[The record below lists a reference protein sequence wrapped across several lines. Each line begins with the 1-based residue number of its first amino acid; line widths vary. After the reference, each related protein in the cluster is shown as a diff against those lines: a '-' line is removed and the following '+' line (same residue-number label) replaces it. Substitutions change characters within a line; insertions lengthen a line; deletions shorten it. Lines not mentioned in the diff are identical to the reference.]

1 MRKVLSPS
9 DAPKAIGPYSVGIQT
24 EAFVFC
30 SGTIGVDPATGK
42 FVEGGIEAETRQV
55 LTNLG
60 KTLVEGG
67 SSFGQ
72 VVKTTVFL
80 TDMDDFP
87 KMNAIY
93 AEFFKQDAPARST
106 IEVSALPGGA
116 QVEIEAIALVSP

>member
-24 EAFVFC
+24 DAFVFC

-42 FVEGGIEAETRQV
+42 FVKGGIEAETRQV

-60 KTLVEGG
+60 KTLAEGG
-67 SSFGQ
+67 SSLGQ
-72 VVKTTVFL
+72 VVKTTVFM
-80 TDMDDFP
+80 TNMEEFP
-87 KMNAIY
+87 KMNAVY
-93 AEFFKQDAPARST
+93 AEFFEKDPPARST

-116 QVEIEAIALVSP
+116 HVEIEAIALVSK